1 MTPKDIA
8 ERLDG
13 IEYDGRTFYSKV
25 DVIAADAKQ
34 HGIVIV
40 YGASDDL
47 MEFEGAFRDEL
58 GAPCE
63 AKIGIAGPAQPW
75 EEVNHEDIDEARKYF
90 EREREAKW
98 SIESL
103 WCKEPGISWT
113 FETDIPHETFNIME
127 DGEVFCRGI
136 VFSLNDL
143 Q

>member
-75 EEVNHEDIDEARKYF
+75 EEVDHEDIDEARKYF

>member
-75 EEVNHEDIDEARKYF
+75 EEVDHEDINKAREYF
-90 EREREAKW
+90 ERERDARW
-98 SIESL
+98 PIESL

-136 VFSLNDL
+136 AFSLNDL